1 MITYRQNE
9 NGCKKVK
16 TVRNGYGTYQCKLTY
31 KEDFIQLTYKEDFIQ
46 FEKLSTFKVSSILH
60 YPTGSTALLRPAFV
74 CCIRSNIIFFSYSF
88 FSSSV

>member
-9 NGCKKVK
+9 NGCKEVK

-31 KEDFIQLTYKEDFIQ
+31 KEDFIQL
-46 FEKLSTFKVSSILH
+46 EKLSTFKVSSILL